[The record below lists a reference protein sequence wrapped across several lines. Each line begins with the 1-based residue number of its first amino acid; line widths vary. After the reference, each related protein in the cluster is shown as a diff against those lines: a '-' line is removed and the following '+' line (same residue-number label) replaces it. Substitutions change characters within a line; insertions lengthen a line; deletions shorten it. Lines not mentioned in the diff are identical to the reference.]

1 MAPVSPTD
9 QERKGKTATPAQKK
23 NLENAR
29 AARSSKASDS
39 KGTRAS
45 ARINQQKSASE
56 ESDPAPDTPSKPVAG
71 APRESP
77 CANCILKWL
86 SNLTKNKL
94 ECVDKGGKSG
104 RCAACNSK
112 QCIPSINPFVT
123 KTMALYDHAMGN
135 TATMTTS
142 EYTDGRNELM
152 DEVREYIAG
161 YNKPSGFKRDRSE
174 TAASDP
180 TPKRAKKAAP
190 LTPSQPHSDP
200 FGRKMG
206 PDGKLL
212 STDLTPSK
220 VSAHQASVQD
230 DKEEDETTVPASDLS
245 GLSPSP
251 PGTERGEQA
260 KPFGRETD
268 VLDKLFDDEGASTSA
283 SFDLNAPVAFDDQM
297 GHIDT
302 SLGVNK
308 KSIRPGHAA
317 SSQPAQA
324 APGGS
329 VQHSTDPELSLPLS
343 GSRGPV
349 RPAPLVPEKAP
360 REKRRNKATPTNLH
374 GSNSPF
380 SRKAAGSSGLN
391 SGLRS
396 TKPIVSIPKPSKSP
410 AEQILDAADVQN
422 APSVGAQHKLPSQ
435 FEQEYSFNTP
445 PIVTGNTGQ
454 GTIDLTGP
462 DPVMT
467 IGDSEADLES
477 SRLEA
482 QAKELDRRA
491 AETRSS
497 LEKIKKAKADA
508 AARSKKLL
516 IEREARLAKEKADRE
531 ARLKDVPQPAV
542 IESIE
547 TGTAA
552 KPREDR
558 SKRPA
563 FGETGQG
570 PIRPS
575 SQTSQQSRR
584 PSDANPQV
592 SGSVELNRQLTAA
605 AQGQDARNGQPALT
619 PPASEFGGGDRA
631 DRSGAATPLTSGE
644 KVAPPGP
651 ATPQPDPFSFKLPYT
666 TDPNANLF
674 PIANSVDRPGQ
685 SYADRHPLDNEEAR
699 HFDQGDV
706 VSFVSFEDKMVRQ
719 ERRLDRRGVPR
730 DSLAPALDVRER
742 YHTLAQPDRN
752 ERRASV
758 LYIMEDSM
766 RLMQMALDLLD

>member
-1 MAPVSPTD
+1 
-9 QERKGKTATPAQKK
+9 
-23 NLENAR
+23 
-29 AARSSKASDS
+29 
-39 KGTRAS
+39 
-45 ARINQQKSASE
+45 
-56 ESDPAPDTPSKPVAG
+56 
-71 APRESP
+71 
-77 CANCILKWL
+77 
-86 SNLTKNKL
+86 
-94 ECVDKGGKSG
+94 
-104 RCAACNSK
+104 
-112 QCIPSINPFVT
+112 
-123 KTMALYDHAMGN
+123 
-135 TATMTTS
+135 
-142 EYTDGRNELM
+142 
-152 DEVREYIAG
+152 
-161 YNKPSGFKRDRSE
+161 
-174 TAASDP
+174 
-180 TPKRAKKAAP
+180 
-190 LTPSQPHSDP
+190 
-200 FGRKMG
+200 
-206 PDGKLL
+206 
-212 STDLTPSK
+212 
-220 VSAHQASVQD
+220 
-230 DKEEDETTVPASDLS
+230 
-245 GLSPSP
+245 
-251 PGTERGEQA
+251 
-260 KPFGRETD
+260 
-268 VLDKLFDDEGASTSA
+268 
-283 SFDLNAPVAFDDQM
+283 
-297 GHIDT
+297 
-302 SLGVNK
+302 
-308 KSIRPGHAA
+308 
-317 SSQPAQA
+317 
-324 APGGS
+324 
-329 VQHSTDPELSLPLS
+329 
-343 GSRGPV
+343 
-349 RPAPLVPEKAP
+349 
-360 REKRRNKATPTNLH
+360 
-374 GSNSPF
+374 
-380 SRKAAGSSGLN
+380 
-391 SGLRS
+391 
-396 TKPIVSIPKPSKSP
+396 
-410 AEQILDAADVQN
+410 
-422 APSVGAQHKLPSQ
+422 
-435 FEQEYSFNTP
+435 
-445 PIVTGNTGQ
+445 
-454 GTIDLTGP
+454 
-462 DPVMT
+462 MT

-482 QAKELDRRA
+482 QARELDRRA

-651 ATPQPDPFSFKLPYT
+651 ATLQPDLFSFKLPYT

-674 PIANSVDRPGQ
+674 PIANSVDCSGQ
-685 SYADRHPLDNEEAR
+685 SYADRHLLDNEEAR

-742 YHTLAQPDRN
+742 YHTLA
-752 ERRASV
+752 
-758 LYIMEDSM
+758 
-766 RLMQMALDLLD
+766 